1 MRFKT
6 SQLYYPFILF
16 ILIIFLNSCNKD
28 IIETNNW
35 SPELL
40 VPLTNV
46 KLTLADLIPEKGSVV
61 YDDDNFIRLA
71 YRDDNVFSFSTD
83 SLIDFS
89 NQEGISEHYDFN
101 ELDINNFSE
110 DIDYTFENVLSSDP
124 TIQFFAEAAGI
135 QIPFPDE
142 QQVGGGVFNI
152 LSSELDG
159 LGQSEFNLNQFSE
172 ISFIS
177 GNLSIGIQNNLPIN
191 IENIEV
197 DLQTGIDDIGLLQF
211 NNIEVGQT
219 NYVSKDLSGYSIDNN
234 IIANFIQLTLQEVD
248 PMSQFILTPDT
259 GIKIFFLIDNIIVSS
274 VTMSF
279 DNQSLTNYET
289 MIDLDLDNG
298 EQIHNLELKT
308 GKILYDISSSLNSN
322 ITFNLSLPSASLGE
336 DSFQSQQT
344 IFAGSEPSSGEID
357 ISGLVIDL
365 TTDFNQ
371 PYNKIPLIFSVF
383 LNSGSDLITLTNE
396 DFADINFSF
405 SDLTIEFADGNFG
418 DYEIDLGGD
427 IVDIDLQIFDDFD
440 SGLIL
445 DDPQFIIRVF
455 NSVGVGASINAG
467 LNAFSPN
474 LENAIFNFNE
484 LIDSPN
490 SFGDTIEQI
499 WNYNKNNSS
508 IDEIIALPPQQIEYF
523 GSANLNGN
531 NSQSVNF
538 IGSDSKM
545 TLGVEV
551 DFPMSLNIANISLK
565 DTIVIDEL
573 ENVEKIESLSLI
585 MNIDNGFPLDTKLDL
600 FLRDSISNL
609 NLDTLEI
616 ANFSSGIIDQDGYLI
631 DSFFSENQL
640 DLNQEEI
647 INFSK
652 SNELVLDVTLN
663 TDENQSI
670 RLYSDYEF
678 LVNIG
683 MRIKLDF
690 DE

>member
-289 MIDLDLDNG
+289 MIDLELDNR

-484 LIDSPN
+484 VIDSPN

-531 NSQSVNF
+531 NSKSVNF

-663 TDENQSI
+663 TDQNQSI